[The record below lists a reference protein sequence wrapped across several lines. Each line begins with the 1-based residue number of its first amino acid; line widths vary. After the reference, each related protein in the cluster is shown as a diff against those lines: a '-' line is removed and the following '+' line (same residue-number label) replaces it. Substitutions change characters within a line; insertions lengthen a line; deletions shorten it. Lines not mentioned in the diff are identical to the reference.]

1 MRNRVPRSELL
12 SATMLA
18 AFLLASDC
26 AAQQHDP
33 HTSTVDAAAAE
44 STSTAPHRTRL
55 YLKDGSYQLVMSYKI
70 AGARVTYVSA
80 ERGGEREDVPLN
92 LVDLDRTAAWE
103 KQHAAVD
110 PNVPPAQRPSPAL
123 DPELVKEE
131 ADRQALS
138 PDVAP
143 DLALDPEYG
152 VLTLDT
158 WHASPELVP
167 LTQSQGELNHQTG
180 HNIVR
185 GIVNP
190 LSTAHQ
196 VIQLKGE
203 RADVQLHVNDPVFY
217 IKLDDELPS
226 SGQALTVDTHGA
238 SQSGKNRRRPD
249 ESSYVIVRVDVRQDA
264 RVIASFAINA
274 LGTAR
279 RQEDVI
285 ETDANALPG
294 GHWLRIVPAEK
305 LLIGEY
311 ALLEVLSEREIN
323 LGVWDF
329 GVHPTAP
336 ENRDALKPEKRRPTG
351 LERRPPP

>member
-1 MRNRVPRSELL
+1 MSKPAIQPAVLVLAALL
-12 SATMLA
+12 SPLR
-18 AFLLASDC
+18 SP
-26 AAQQHDP
+26 AQQHEP

-44 STSTAPHRTRL
+44 SSTVAPHRTRL
-55 YLKDGSYQLVMSYKI
+55 YLKDGSYQLVMSYKV
-70 AGARVTYVSA
+70 AGARVSYVSA
-80 ERGGEREDVPLN
+80 ERGGEREDIPLS
-92 LVDLDRTAAWE
+92 LVDLDRTVAWE
-103 KQHAAVD
+103 KQHAPAD
-110 PNVPPAQRPSPAL
+110 PNAPATPRPAPAL
-123 DPELVKEE
+123 DPELAKEE
-131 ADRQALS
+131 ADRLALS

-158 WHASPELVP
+158 WHAGPELIP
-167 LTQSQGELNHQTG
+167 LTQTQGELNHQTG

-185 GIVNP
+185 GIVSP

-196 VIQLKGE
+196 IIQLKGE
-203 RADVQLHVNDPVFY
+203 RAAVQLHVNDPVFY
-217 IKLDDELPS
+217 IKRDDELPS

-238 SQSGKNRRRPD
+238 SQGGKAAKRVD
-249 ESSYVIVRVDVRQDA
+249 DSSYVIVRVDVRQDA

-285 ETDANALPG
+285 EADATPLPG
-294 GHWLRIVPAEK
+294 GHWLKVVPAEK

-311 ALLEVLSEREIN
+311 ALLEVLSEREVN

-336 ENRDALKPEKRRPTG
+336 ENRDALRPEKRRPGG